1 VKQANIIRGE
11 NKMDINKLN
20 NDAKI
25 FYKDFIEYCE
35 LFGKIK
41 RFSYFEDGEAFAV
54 IGFKVIAYSDY
65 TTHLNFFKK
74 ILNK

>member
-1 VKQANIIRGE
+1 
-11 NKMDINKLN
+11 MDINKLN

-25 FYKDFIEYCE
+25 FYSDFIEYCE

-41 RFSYFEDGEAFAV
+41 SFSYFEDGEPFVSVGYIV
-54 IGFKVIAYSDY
+54 ITYSDY
-65 TTHLNFFKK
+65 TTNLNFFKK